1 MPGEFGDDPN
11 RYTTAKSRK
20 NYAGISPTDRLR
32 SGVIR
37 TVASTGGVITAAGLI
52 FAASMSGLL
61 FSSLGNVVQGALI
74 VGTERLLDTF
84 LVRTVTV
91 PAIAVL
97 VG

>member
-20 NYAGISPTDRLR
+20 NYAGFSPTDRLR

-37 TVASTGGVITAAGLI
+37 TVASTGAARLI

-61 FSSLGNVVQGALI
+61 FSSLGNVVQGAFI
-74 VGTERLLDTF
+74 VGTGRLLDTF

-97 VG
+97 VR